1 MKFAVESRSRSSI
14 AGSPSQNLSQSPP
27 ETIPSYLKGLPATD

>member
-1 MKFAVESRSRSSI
+1 MKFAVESKARSSI

-27 ETIPSYLKGLPATD
+27 ETIPMHLKDLIETD